1 MAITTCE
8 IIWLR
13 TLLHDL
19 MVPISSSAQ
28 LYCDN
33 HAAIH
38 IAANPMH
45 HEHTKYIEIDCHFI
59 QNCIKSGSIATV
71 HISSKLQ
78 LTDLFTKALDSHQ
91 FSFLIGKLGV
101 RNLHAPTRGGM
112 LASQLSIFIFHI

>member
-1 MAITTCE
+1 MATTTCE

-33 HAAIH
+33 YAAIH
-38 IAANPMH
+38 IAANSVH
-45 HEHTKYIEIDCHFI
+45 HERTKHIEIDCHFI
-59 QNCIKSGSIATV
+59 QDFIKSGSIVTS

-78 LTDLFTKALDSHQ
+78 LANLFIKALDSHQ
-91 FSFLIGKLGV
+91 FSFLVGKLGI
-101 RNLHAPTRGGM
+101 RNLHAPT
-112 LASQLSIFIFHI
+112 